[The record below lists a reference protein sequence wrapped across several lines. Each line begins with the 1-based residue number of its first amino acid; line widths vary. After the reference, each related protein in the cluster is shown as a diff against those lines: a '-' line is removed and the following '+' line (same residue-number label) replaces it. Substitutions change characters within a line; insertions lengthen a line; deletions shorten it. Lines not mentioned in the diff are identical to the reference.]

1 MEEDEEK
8 RKEEDKKEQ
17 KEEKKGK
24 EECKEKGKKKRK
36 GKEEKLEEVNT
47 GSYRSEGVP
56 PEPCTRRGQRV
67 KRPSRFEN
75 W

>member
-1 MEEDEEK
+1 M
-8 RKEEDKKEQ
+8 
-17 KEEKKGK
+17 KGK
-24 EECKEKGKKKRK
+24 EECKEQGKKKRK
-36 GKEEKLEEVNT
+36 RKEEKKEEVNT

-56 PEPCTRRGQRV
+56 PEPYTGQRV

>member
-1 MEEDEEK
+1 MEEEEEK
-8 RKEEDKKEQ
+8 RTEEEKKEQ

-36 GKEEKLEEVNT
+36 GKEEKKEEVNT
-47 GSYRSEGVP
+47 GSYRSEEVP
-56 PEPCTRRGQRV
+56 PEPCTRRGRRV

-75 W
+75 

>member
-1 MEEDEEK
+1 MEEQEEK
-8 RKEEDKKEQ
+8 RKEEELKEQ

-47 GSYRSEGVP
+47 GSYRSEEVP
-56 PEPCTRRGQRV
+56 PEPWTGQRV

-75 W
+75 